1 MKQVFFSLG
10 VFLGS
15 VAVAQP
21 PTLLPFPAQMPS
33 NPQQAP
39 PAAQPPIA
47 APGIP
52 GPAPAP
58 EAAVAYEVLEGT
70 KDLGTFFYW
79 MDKELKLQRGR
90 GHSIAA
96 ALLAT
101 APGKPEDKFVAFQ
114 QMLNALKQ
122 FGPTVYRETTSQG
135 YDNRGRLVQFR
146 TPRDVTSEGLM
157 TRIAA
162 VLTCKQGKRSAEE
175 MAKMLKSAYN
185 DAVKIEVEHPDTGEK
200 LQWSKDL
207 YTLLMVATLLK

>member
-1 MKQVFFSLG
+1 MRQFFFSVCL
-10 VFLGS
+10 FLGS
-15 VAVAQP
+15 VAVAQ
-21 PTLLPFPAQMPS
+21 LPEQLPAPQQLPAQ
-33 NPQQAP
+33 A
-39 PAAQPPIA
+39 PAAQIPP
-47 APGIP
+47 PGIP

-58 EAAVAYEVLEGT
+58 DAAVPYEVLEGT

-101 APGKPEDKFVAFQ
+101 CPGKAEDKFTAFQ
-114 QMLNALKQ
+114 QTLKSLKT
-122 FGPTVYRETTSQG
+122 FGPSVYRETTSQG
-135 YDNRGRLVQFR
+135 YDNRGRLVTFR
-146 TPRDVTSEGLM
+146 TERDVTSEALM

-162 VLTCKQGKRSAEE
+162 VLTCKQGQRSTDD

-185 DAVKIEVEHPDTGEK
+185 DAVKIEVQHPDTGEK
-200 LQWSKDL
+200 LQWGKDL